1 MSVYCQ
7 KIQISFDVHFYE
19 IFWFSAWAYLYE
31 HRQPE
36 PQKIIIEVTV
46 ELIDAI
52 VKADDIWLQLIV
64 SREGPE
70 VTFFI

>member
-7 KIQISFDVHFYE
+7 KIQISFDVHFYK
-19 IFWFSAWAYLYE
+19 ILSLLIWAQTTRTAEDYN
-31 HRQPE
+31 RST
-36 PQKIIIEVTV
+36 VTE